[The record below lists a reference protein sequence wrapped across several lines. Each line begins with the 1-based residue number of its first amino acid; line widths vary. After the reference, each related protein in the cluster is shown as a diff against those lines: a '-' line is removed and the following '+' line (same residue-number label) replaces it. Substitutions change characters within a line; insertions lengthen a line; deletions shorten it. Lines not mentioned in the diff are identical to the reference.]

1 MIRNASGSH
10 YNVTVKSMAGATVF
24 SGTIKK
30 GDIANLTN
38 LASGYHM
45 ITATSPGKS
54 TITGAFSLPEQ
65 NEQIVFTIYDL

>member
-1 MIRNASGSH
+1 MISNASGSH
-10 YNVTVKSMAGATVF
+10 YSVTVEDMAGTTVF

-30 GDIANLTN
+30 GDTATLTS
-38 LASGYHM
+38 LAAGYHM
-45 ITATSPGKS
+45 ITATSPGKN